1 MEEFVEKGQDVG
13 LDHMEW
19 DKKLEKFVKT
29 DPAPA
34 PLMTVRVKVLS
45 QVQKHFLKRKT
56 WLWTRLGRAT
66 SIKEKS
72 LKDKGAMVYLSDL
85 ETNRDMGLQVDML
98 AKTRVVVKGVKGSRL
113 TVLARWR
120 LRSLWVTRNC
130 IRLSSL
136 SEKPNG

>member
-34 PLMTVRVKVLS
+34 PLMTFRVKVLA
-45 QVQKHFLKRKT
+45 QAQKHFLKRKT

-72 LKDKGAMVYLSDL
+72 LKDMGAMVF
-85 ETNRDMGLQVDML
+85 
-98 AKTRVVVKGVKGSRL
+98 
-113 TVLARWR
+113 
-120 LRSLWVTRNC
+120 
-130 IRLSSL
+130 
-136 SEKPNG
+136 